1 MTTED
6 TASAAASLLGL
17 GTWTR
22 QGPAT
27 LAVREDRWAV
37 LVPGLRKQVT
47 EAAWEV
53 LGRRPEAEEFVDQLV
68 EAGDLGSA
76 DKLTAL
82 LFGVHDGQ
90 SATVGVKGSTP
101 LAVYTADGAQ
111 VVVGTEEQPL
121 VISSFE
127 GVRRVAFGDLPP
139 EEPVGAPRVVSGI
152 VPVRGFVHMT
162 VDPAQLEEADRAALA
177 EQVEKDGRSIE
188 TEEAKKRRAER
199 PAPTPSKPSTSA
211 GSGSSSSSIRKPSVA
226 TRKPG
231 EMPPSLSR
239 GGSSTSSSRPAP
251 AEEASSGP
259 NLFAGLFGNDAP
271 ATASATASAPAPA
284 PAATPVPAPAAPGQS
299 AAGPAAAP
307 SAPAAESAQPA
318 ATPAPAATP
327 EQAATPS
334 PAATRAPAPSPA
346 PPAPA
351 ETPAPLE
358 SAPSA
363 TSSADDAPAEAT
375 GARAETATTGS
386 ASQPVAGTR
395 TAPAKRRL
403 VSTSLFDRRRTAP
416 PAAAAAP
423 APSAAEQATAQPVEP
438 PSEETAT
445 AHGSH
450 PAPAPSPPE
459 TQQPAAQDDSAA
471 ETQQPATQDA
481 SAAETQQP
489 AAQDASAPGAP
500 VQPAPGQPAAEQADA
515 AHPAPEAAP
524 APVTPP
530 ASAAPAASPARPASP
545 SVPTPEPPGEDELES
560 PPTLIAPIDDGEG
573 PEEEDGPAPTP
584 VRRAPAPAPQRPA
597 APTGDL
603 ENSGAYD
610 DLFGK
615 TVFRRIEDAAV
626 RRSGEESE
634 EAEHEQNASAPGAD
648 VVGADGDFPSETRI
662 PSTDADDEAEEAPVP
677 EHTTGAGDFI
687 DWVPGVGRTAPEI
700 AQAAARRAARPQSA
714 PPAYPQVHM
723 AERPPA
729 PNTGSRPAP
738 TRPDAPQGTGA
749 DRYEQVSGPGTPMQG
764 AQSADDRHGASPY
777 GMPGPRGQQSPY
789 AAPGTYGPQS
799 AYGAQGRHGQQGDH
813 GRPGPSHQQAPYG
826 QQAPYPQ
833 HPPHGQ
839 QTAYGQQSPYGQ
851 PGQYG
856 RPGQHGQPGQFVGP
870 GQNGVPASHGRPAA
884 SGHPA
889 PAAGASGHVGQQGQ
903 QPSHAPGVGGRHAS
917 APHPVAPGT
926 AAPPAPG
933 PAARPVPA
941 PAAGPSAPSAPHAPA
956 AQGGPARPAT
966 RGSGG
971 AAVALPG
978 LVCANGHANSPER
991 SACRL
996 CAAPL
1001 SGPTRTVARPPLGA
1015 VAVSTGEG
1023 FVLDRTAVIG
1033 RRPRASRVSGSDVP
1047 QLITVP
1053 SPQQDI
1059 SRSHLELRL
1068 EGWHVVALDLGTT
1081 NGTTLHREGYEPLRL
1096 RPREGVVLHDGDLL
1110 DLGDE
1115 VHLTYGEKS

>member
-27 LAVREDRWAV
+27 LVVREDRWAV

-90 SATVGVKGSTP
+90 SATLGVKGSTP

-111 VVVGTEEQPL
+111 MVVGTEEQPL

-177 EQVEKDGRSIE
+177 KQVEKDGRSIE

-199 PAPTPSKPSTSA
+199 PATTPSKPSTSA

-239 GGSSTSSSRPAP
+239 GGSSTSSSRPAA

-259 NLFAGLFGNDAP
+259 NLFASLFGNDAP
-271 ATASATASAPAPA
+271 AAASAPAP
-284 PAATPVPAPAAPGQS
+284 PAAPNESPAPAAPVQS
-299 AAGPAAAP
+299 TAGPAAAP
-307 SAPAAESAQPA
+307 SAAADEPAQPA
-318 ATPAPAATP
+318 ATPAPAAAP
-327 EQAATPS
+327 APSAAPAQAATPAPAPS
-334 PAATRAPAPSPA
+334 PAPAATPAPAPSPA
-346 PPAPA
+346 PPAPTA
-351 ETPAPLE
+351 TPSPVEPSPSVAPSG
-358 SAPSA
+358 SAP
-363 TSSADDAPAEAT
+363 ADDAPTATPGEAAESTTT
-375 GARAETATTGS
+375 GAAV
-386 ASQPVAGTR
+386 QPAAGTR

-423 APSAAEQATAQPVEP
+423 APR
-438 PSEETAT
+438 
-445 AHGSH
+445 
-450 PAPAPSPPE
+450 
-459 TQQPAAQDDSAA
+459 
-471 ETQQPATQDA
+471 
-481 SAAETQQP
+481 
-489 AAQDASAPGAP
+489 
-500 VQPAPGQPAAEQADA
+500 AAEQADA
-515 AHPAPEAAP
+515 AQPAPEAAP

-530 ASAAPAASPARPASP
+530 VSAAPAASPARPASP

-560 PPTLIAPIDDGEG
+560 PPTLVAPIDDGEG
-573 PEEEDGPAPTP
+573 PEEDGPAPSP
-584 VRRAPAPAPQRPA
+584 VRRAPAPAPQRPDA
-597 APTGDL
+597 STVDL

-634 EAEHEQNASAPGAD
+634 DAEHEQNASASGAD
-648 VVGADGDFPSETRI
+648 VVPADGDFPPETRI

-738 TRPDAPQGTGA
+738 TLPDAPQSTGA
-749 DRYEQVSGPGTPMQG
+749 DRYAQVSGPGTPMQG
-764 AQSADDRHGASPY
+764 AQSADGRHGAHSPY
-777 GMPGPRGQQSPY
+777 GMPAHQGQQSPH

-799 AYGAQGRHGQQGDH
+799 AYGAQGRHGQQAAQGH
-813 GRPGPSHQQAPYG
+813 PAPSHQQVPYG
-826 QQAPYPQ
+826 QQPA
-833 HPPHGQ
+833 
-839 QTAYGQQSPYGQ
+839 SGQ
-851 PGQYG
+851 PGPYG
-856 RPGQHGQPGQFVGP
+856 RPGQNGQPGPYDRP
-870 GQNGVPASHGRPAA
+870 GQHGAPPSYGGPAA
-884 SGHPA
+884 SAHPASAAGVGSQVGHP
-889 PAAGASGHVGQQGQ
+889 GQ
-903 QPSHAPGVGGRHAS
+903 QPPHAPTAGGRHAS
-917 APHPVAPGT
+917 APHPVAPGS
-926 AAPPAPG
+926 AAPSAPG
-933 PAARPVPA
+933 PAPRPAPA
-941 PAAGPSAPSAPHAPA
+941 PAAGPSAPHAPA

-978 LVCANGHANSPER
+978 LVCVNGHANPPER

>member
-27 LAVREDRWAV
+27 LVVREGRWVV

-101 LAVYTADGAQ
+101 LAVYTAEGAQ
-111 VVVGTEEQPL
+111 MVVGTEEQPL

-139 EEPVGAPRVVSGI
+139 EEPVGAPRVVSGV

-177 EQVEKDGRSIE
+177 EQVEEDGRSIE

-199 PAPTPSKPSTSA
+199 PAPTPSKPSTTA
-211 GSGSSSSSIRKPSVA
+211 GSGSSSSPIRKPSVA

-239 GGSSTSSSRPAP
+239 GGSSASSSRPA
-251 AEEASSGP
+251 ATEEASSGP

-271 ATASATASAPAPA
+271 AASPAPA
-284 PAATPVPAPAAPGQS
+284 PAAARAATPVAAPAAPVQS
-299 AAGPAAAP
+299 TAGPAAPP
-307 SAPAAESAQPA
+307 SAPAAEPAQPA
-318 ATPAPAATP
+318 ATPAPAAM
-327 EQAATPS
+327 
-334 PAATRAPAPSPA
+334 
-346 PPAPA
+346 PAPA
-351 ETPAPLE
+351 APSG
-358 SAPSA
+358 SAP
-363 TSSADDAPAEAT
+363 ADDAPAEAT
-375 GARAETATTGS
+375 GARTETATTGS
-386 ASQPVAGTR
+386 ASQSVAGTR

-423 APSAAEQATAQPVEP
+423 APSAAEQATAPPVQPS
-438 PSEETAT
+438 SEEAAT
-445 AHGSH
+445 SQGSH
-450 PAPAPSPPE
+450 PAPA
-459 TQQPAAQDDSAA
+459 Q
-471 ETQQPATQDA
+471 
-481 SAAETQQP
+481 
-489 AAQDASAPGAP
+489 
-500 VQPAPGQPAAEQADA
+500 
-515 AHPAPEAAP
+515 PAPEAAP
-524 APVTPP
+524 APATPP
-530 ASAAPAASPARPASP
+530 PSAAPAASPARPASP
-545 SVPTPEPPGEDELES
+545 SVPTPEPPMENQLES

-573 PEEEDGPAPTP
+573 PEEDGPTPTP

-597 APTGDL
+597 PSTGDL

-634 EAEHEQNASAPGAD
+634 EAEHEQIASDPSAD
-648 VVGADGDFPSETRI
+648 VVAADGDFPSETRI
-662 PSTDADDEAEEAPVP
+662 PSTDADDETEEAPVA

-700 AQAAARRAARPQSA
+700 AQAAARRAAQPQSA

-749 DRYEQVSGPGTPMQG
+749 DRYAQVSGPGTPMQG
-764 AQSADDRHGASPY
+764 AQSADDRHGA
-777 GMPGPRGQQSPY
+777 QD
-789 AAPGTYGPQS
+789 
-799 AYGAQGRHGQQGDH
+799 RHGQQGDH
-813 GRPGPSHQQAPYG
+813 KRPGPSHQRTPHG

-833 HPPHGQ
+833 QPPHGQ
-839 QTAYGQQSPYGQ
+839 QTPYGQQSPYGR

-856 RPGQHGQPGQFVGP
+856 QPGQVAGP
-870 GQNGVPASHGRPAA
+870 GQNGAPAPHGRP
-884 SGHPA
+884 
-889 PAAGASGHVGQQGQ
+889 GASGHTGQPGQ
-903 QPSHAPGVGGRHAS
+903 QPPHAPGGGGRHAS
-917 APHPVAPGT
+917 ALHPVAPSA
-926 AAPPAPG
+926 AAPPAQG
-933 PAARPVPA
+933 PAPRPVPA
-941 PAAGPSAPSAPHAPA
+941 PGAGPSAPYAPHAPA

-966 RGSGG
+966 RGPGG

-991 SACRL
+991 STCRL

-1015 VAVSTGEG
+1015 VVVSTGEG

-1096 RPREGVVLHDGDLL
+1096 RAREGVVLHDGDLL

>member
-27 LAVREDRWAV
+27 LVVREDRWVV

-199 PAPTPSKPSTSA
+199 PAPTPSKPSTTA

-239 GGSSTSSSRPAP
+239 GGSSASSSRPA
-251 AEEASSGP
+251 AEAEASSGP

-271 ATASATASAPAPA
+271 ATASAPAPA
-284 PAATPVPAPAAPGQS
+284 PAATPVPTPAAPGQS
-299 AAGPAAAP
+299 TAGPAAAP

-318 ATPAPAATP
+318 ATPAPAPSAAP
-327 EQAATPS
+327 AQAATPAPAPS
-334 PAATRAPAPSPA
+334 PVPAATPAPAPSPA
-346 PPAPA
+346 LPAPPAPPA
-351 ETPAPLE
+351 SAATPAPVE
-358 SAPSA
+358 SGPSAAPSGSAP
-363 TSSADDAPAEAT
+363 ADDAPTATPGEAAESTTT
-375 GARAETATTGS
+375 GAAV
-386 ASQPVAGTR
+386 QPAAGTR

-416 PAAAAAP
+416 PAAATTP
-423 APSAAEQATAQPVEP
+423 APSAAEQAD
-438 PSEETAT
+438 
-445 AHGSH
+445 
-450 PAPAPSPPE
+450 
-459 TQQPAAQDDSAA
+459 AAQ
-471 ETQQPATQDA
+471 
-481 SAAETQQP
+481 
-489 AAQDASAPGAP
+489 
-500 VQPAPGQPAAEQADA
+500 
-515 AHPAPEAAP
+515 PAPEAAP
-524 APVTPP
+524 DPVAPP
-530 ASAAPAASPARPASP
+530 ATAQASFPARPASP
-545 SVPTPEPPGEDELES
+545 SVPTPEPPMEYELES

-573 PEEEDGPAPTP
+573 PEEEDGSAPTP

-597 APTGDL
+597 ASTGDL

-626 RRSGEESE
+626 RRSGEEGE
-634 EAEHEQNASAPGAD
+634 EAEREQAASAPGAD
-648 VVGADGDFPSETRI
+648 VVAADGDFPSETRI
-662 PSTDADDEAEEAPVP
+662 PGTDADDEAEEAPVP

-749 DRYEQVSGPGTPMQG
+749 DRYAQVSGPGTPMQG

-799 AYGAQGRHGQQGDH
+799 AYGAQGRHSQQGDH

>member
-27 LAVREDRWAV
+27 LVVREDRWVV

-90 SATVGVKGSTP
+90 SAAVGVKGSTP
-101 LAVYTADGAQ
+101 LAVYTAEGAQ
-111 VVVGTEEQPL
+111 MVVGTEEQPL

-199 PAPTPSKPSTSA
+199 PAPTPSKPSTTA

-239 GGSSTSSSRPAP
+239 GGSSASSSRPAA

-259 NLFAGLFGNDAP
+259 NLFAGLFGNDGPAASPAP
-271 ATASATASAPAPA
+271 ASAPAPA

-299 AAGPAAAP
+299 TAVPAAAP
-307 SAPAAESAQPA
+307 SA
-318 ATPAPAATP
+318 
-327 EQAATPS
+327 
-334 PAATRAPAPSPA
+334 R
-346 PPAPA
+346 
-351 ETPAPLE
+351 APLE
-358 SAPSA
+358 SAPSDA
-363 TSSADDAPAEAT
+363 PSGSAPADDAPAEAT
-375 GARAETATTGS
+375 GARAEPATTVP
-386 ASQPVAGTR
+386 ASQSVAGTR

-423 APSAAEQATAQPVEP
+423 APSAAEQVDAAEPTPATATP
-438 PSEETAT
+438 
-445 AHGSH
+445 
-450 PAPAPSPPE
+450 
-459 TQQPAAQDDSAA
+459 
-471 ETQQPATQDA
+471 
-481 SAAETQQP
+481 
-489 AAQDASAPGAP
+489 
-500 VQPAPGQPAAEQADA
+500 
-515 AHPAPEAAP
+515 AAP
-524 APVTPP
+524 APVAPP
-530 ASAAPAASPARPASP
+530 ATAQATSPARPASP
-545 SVPTPEPPGEDELES
+545 SVPTPEPPMEDELES

-573 PEEEDGPAPTP
+573 PEEDEPAPSP
-584 VRRAPAPAPQRPA
+584 VRRAPAPAPQHPDA
-597 APTGDL
+597 STGDL

-634 EAEHEQNASAPGAD
+634 EAEHGQDAPASAADDIAPG
-648 VVGADGDFPSETRI
+648 GAFPSETRI
-662 PSTDADDEAEEAPVP
+662 PSTDADEEVEEAHVA

-738 TRPDAPQGTGA
+738 TGPDAPRSTGA
-749 DRYEQVSGPGTPMQG
+749 DRYAQVSGPGTPMQG
-764 AQSADDRHGASPY
+764 AQGAQSADGRHSAHAPHRPY
-777 GMPGPRGQQSPY
+777 GIPGPQGQQSPY
-789 AAPGTYGPQS
+789 ATPGTYGPQS
-799 AYGAQGRHGQQGDH
+799 PYGAHEGHGQQAAQGH
-813 GRPGPSHQQAPYG
+813 PAPSHQQVPYG
-826 QQAPYPQ
+826 QQ
-833 HPPHGQ
+833 PP
-839 QTAYGQQSPYGQ
+839 S
-851 PGQYG
+851 G
-856 RPGQHGQPGQFVGP
+856 RPGQYAAPP
-870 GQNGVPASHGRPAA
+870 SHGGPAA

-889 PAAGASGHVGQQGQ
+889 SAADAGSHVGHPGQ
-903 QPSHAPGVGGRHAS
+903 QPPHAPAAGGRHAS
-917 APHPVAPGT
+917 APHPVAPGS

-933 PAARPVPA
+933 PPPLPA
-941 PAAGPSAPSAPHAPA
+941 PAPGAGASAPHAPA

-1115 VHLTYGEKS
+1115 VHLTYGEKP